1 MKDKVYSP
9 YATNK
14 GGKID
19 APKGKPKDEP
29 RSTKTVGDDLRN
41 KRGKA

>member
-19 APKGKPKDEP
+19 APKGKTKDDP
-29 RSTKTVGDDLRN
+29 RSTRTVGNDLRA

>member
-14 GGKID
+14 GGRID
-19 APKGKPKDEP
+19 APKGTPKNEP
-29 RSTKTVGDDLRN
+29 RSTKTRGDDLRA